1 LWPAS
6 LPNARPPNNGS
17 SMAEDIVARY
27 RTDVEDAINK
37 LKALVG
43 INEKVGST
51 ANKAG
56 QDLNNLGRQAG
67 NLGKE
72 LAAAFGVG
80 ATIAGFAALVKS
92 AVGTMASF
100 EAQMSTVRAVSG
112 ATAEQFKKLEANA
125 KALGA
130 ATKFTATEVGQL
142 QEEYAKLGFTTDEIL
157 AATDATLALA
167 AATGSTLADAAS
179 VAGSTI
185 RGFGL
190 DAEETARVTDV
201 MALSFNKSA
210 LSLSDFAESMKYVA
224 PIAKVA
230 NIDVETTTALLG
242 KLADAGLRGS
252 IAGTS
257 LKNLLTKLADAN
269 SDLSKELGF
278 SVKNTDDLF
287 KAFKQ
292 LQTANID
299 LTAATE
305 LTDERS
311 KAAFITFIDGIDSV
325 KTLKT
330 ELDNAAGSAKAMAD
344 IMSDNL
350 TGDIK
355 KLESAWEGLIL
366 TLSNTDGLRKAAGA
380 LTYLLDAMNKTYMS
394 AQEFFEAF
402 DLADNIARASEQAKE
417 YAKSLSGSET
427 AQDDLAAKIEAT
439 KKKIEELEAARIK
452 YGLTE
457 EYSKRKTTPWEDYRI
472 QVESLRAQ
480 VEVYE
485 KALKGVIETEKE
497 LEQTPIAQVWIDN
510 LENMGIKSKE
520 LKDVLE
526 KLPVFTEAWIA
537 KFKELDAVNMRIK
550 AAANLVENLK
560 DEIEKPIDVQFV
572 NVKEETNALED
583 FYEYAQTLADE
594 NEAHMRALREQRLQ
608 EAIAAMDAEQ
618 TERDKYAQAERDA
631 FDFTTEYALSAI
643 SLVSRAQQNATE
655 YELQVLQASL
665 DAGQITRE
673 EYDKKRSELLEK
685 QANEAKTL
693 ALFQA
698 VVNGIVAV
706 VNAFR
711 DGGPIQA
718 ALTAALVAAEVA
730 VIASEPVPQFA
741 EGGWVTPEGW
751 IKGRKHSTGG
761 VKLEAEGGEF
771 IVNARQANKYADILE
786 AINRDRFDAEQVRGW
801 ADLSKSIELNGLGGS
816 GFNDVNLLGAID
828 RHRESDK
835 ALMREM
841 IQALNRHHRPKRG
854 GYA

>member
-1 LWPAS
+1 
-6 LPNARPPNNGS
+6 
-17 SMAEDIVARY
+17 MAEDIVARY

-37 LKALVG
+37 LKALAG
-43 INEKVGST
+43 INEKVGTT

-72 LAAAFGVG
+72 LAAAFGIG

-92 AVGTMASF
+92 SIGTMMNF

-112 ATAEQFKKLEANA
+112 ATAEQFKKLESNA

-167 AATGSTLADAAS
+167 AATGTSLADAAN
-179 VAGSTI
+179 VAGATI

-190 DAEETARVTDV
+190 DAEETSRVTDV
-201 MALSFNKSA
+201 MALSFSKSA
-210 LSLSDFAESMKYVA
+210 LSLSDFAEAMKYVA

-257 LKNLLTKLADAN
+257 LKNLLTKLADGN
-269 SDLSKELGF
+269 SDLSQQLGF

-330 ELDNAAGSAKAMAD
+330 ELDNAKGAAKEMAD

-350 TGDIK
+350 AGDVK

-366 TLSNTDGLRKAAGA
+366 TLSDTDGLRKAAGA
-380 LTYLLDAMNKTYMS
+380 LTYVLDAMNKTYMS

-402 DLADNIARASEQAKE
+402 DLAENLSKAAERAKE

-427 AQDDLAAKIEAT
+427 AQDDLTAKIAET
-439 KKKIEELEAARIK
+439 KKKIEELEAARVK
-452 YGLTE
+452 YNVTE
-457 EYSKRKTTPWEDYRI
+457 EYSKRKATPWENYRI
-472 QVESLRAQ
+472 QVESLKAQ
-480 VEVYE
+480 IDVYE
-485 KALKGVIETEKE
+485 KALRGVIETENE
-497 LEQTPIAQVWIDN
+497 LAEAAPAKVWIDN

-520 LKDVLE
+520 LKDTLE

-537 KFKELDAVNMRIK
+537 KFKELDKVNMRIK

-560 DEIEKPIDVQFV
+560 DELEKPADVQFI
-572 NVKEETNALED
+572 NVQAEEDALQK
-583 FYEYAQTLADE
+583 FYENSKEWADE
-594 NEAHMRALREQRLQ
+594 NEAHMRMLRERRVQ
-608 EAIAAMDAEQ
+608 EALDALEQ
-618 TERDKYAQAERDA
+618 EKQAKMKAEADMLQFTEQ
-631 FDFTTEYALSAI
+631 
-643 SLVSRAQQNATE
+643 
-655 YELQVLQASL
+655 LQGQFFASL
-665 DAGQITRE
+665 DMASQIAAQKQRE
-673 EYDKKRSELLEK
+673 AIEMEMSALEDKYERGELSEEQYQLRQTQLRRK
-685 QANEAKTL
+685 AAQQQKDAATFSAAINGANAILQALGNNPPPYSYAL
-693 ALFQA
+693 AA
-698 VVNGIVAV
+698 ISGIM
-706 VNAFR
+706 
-711 DGGPIQA
+711 
-718 ALTAALVAAEVA
+718 TAAQIAA
-730 VIASEPVPQFA
+730 IQSQPLPQFA

-751 IKGRKHSTGG
+751 IEGRKHYAGG

-801 ADLSKSIELNGLGGS
+801 ADISKSIELNGMGGGS
-816 GFNDVNLLGAID
+816 FSDINLLSAID
-828 RHRESDK
+828 RHRESDSRGFNRLADAILK
-835 ALMREM
+835 AAKYNNTART
-841 IQALNRHHRPKRG
+841 RWS
-854 GYA
+854 